1 MQSGTWE
8 QLGELFLKAVELP
21 AADRANYLD
30 AACEGN
36 GQLRLEL
43 EAMLAA
49 HESGAGGDDL
59 LDLLPSSRS
68 APALT
73 VGSQIGPWRLEA
85 LVGRGGM
92 GEVFRAVRAD
102 GQYHQEAA
110 IKVVR
115 PERTT
120 AAMVSRFLQERR
132 IMARLEHPGIAT
144 LLDGGITPGGQP
156 YLAMQYVK
164 GQPIT
169 RWADTHALPVV
180 ERLRLFVKVC
190 DAVQFAHANLIVH
203 RDLKPSN
210 ILVTDEGQPRLLD
223 FGIAKLLDT
232 GATDSTTGDLLLL
245 TPEHAAP
252 EQFLGNQVTTATD
265 VYALGVLLYELL
277 TGTRPFRDVAAA
289 DLPRAVCETPP
300 RPPSAVRPV
309 AGDLD
314 QIVMKALRKEPDRRY
329 ASAGQMGED
338 VTRFLGGWPVLARP
352 DTAGYRI
359 QRFVSRNRIGVGAA
373 AAIVITLIGA
383 TALTARE
390 SSRRGDALAAARA
403 EQARANRITEF
414 LMSVFR
420 ASNPS
425 ETRGRTVTARE
436 LLDNAANRVRRD
448 LADDPSAR
456 SDMELAIGR
465 AYAFVGML
473 ATADTIL
480 GRAVEGRRQAVP
492 ADSLR
497 IAEAVEWQARI
508 WLTMG
513 RLEEGLG
520 LMRQVAA
527 LRESE
532 LGPNAPELAPVYQRI
547 GMVSVSFDPEDTS
560 GVARRH
566 LDRALAL
573 FRQAKPADHLAVA
586 EVLRH
591 LGSLTMDQGKA
602 EESVA
607 LFREAVATAERAT
620 DGNDPVLFNLY
631 ESLALG
637 LRQTG
642 HADSAIAIHR
652 RLLESRRRVFGPDH
666 IDVSFSL
673 FNLARELS
681 RLGTSHDEALRLFQE
696 CIALREKLLGTSHYQ
711 VAYARGAYGQALAR
725 AGALPAAVEQLDLAA
740 QLAEQTLGRDNLTTI
755 EYRDARDTVRARMR
769 SGEARPARPRP
780 PSVSNAMPRGGV

>member
-59 LDLLPSSRS
+59 LDLLPSIRS

-300 RPPSAVRPV
+300 RPPSTVRPV

-473 ATADTIL
+473 GNGGHHPGPSG
-480 GRAVEGRRQAVP
+480 GRPSPGGTSRLAAHRRGRR
-492 ADSLR
+492 
-497 IAEAVEWQARI
+497 
-508 WLTMG
+508 
-513 RLEEGLG
+513 
-520 LMRQVAA
+520 VAG
-527 LRESE
+527 S
-532 LGPNAPELAPVYQRI
+532 
-547 GMVSVSFDPEDTS
+547 
-560 GVARRH
+560 
-566 LDRALAL
+566 
-573 FRQAKPADHLAVA
+573 HLAY
-586 EVLRH
+586 H
-591 LGSLTMDQGKA
+591 
-602 EESVA
+602 
-607 LFREAVATAERAT
+607 
-620 DGNDPVLFNLY
+620 
-631 ESLALG
+631 
-637 LRQTG
+637 
-642 HADSAIAIHR
+642 
-652 RLLESRRRVFGPDH
+652 GP
-666 IDVSFSL
+666 
-673 FNLARELS
+673 
-681 RLGTSHDEALRLFQE
+681 
-696 CIALREKLLGTSHYQ
+696 
-711 VAYARGAYGQALAR
+711 
-725 AGALPAAVEQLDLAA
+725 
-740 QLAEQTLGRDNLTTI
+740 
-755 EYRDARDTVRARMR
+755 
-769 SGEARPARPRP
+769 
-780 PSVSNAMPRGGV
+780 PRGGPGPDAPGGGPPRGRTRAECPGTRSGLPADWHG